1 MNDKVEAKTLSKLR
15 ENNIEP
21 DFDFLE
27 EFAQFDEETQDN
39 LIATFKKFPDIEARY
54 KWIDRREKWIT

>member
-1 MNDKVEAKTLSKLR
+1 MAISNAKTLSKLR

-39 LIATFKKFPDIEARY
+39 LIAAFKKFPDIESRY
-54 KWIDRREKWIT
+54 RWIDRSKVWV

>member
-1 MNDKVEAKTLSKLR
+1 MDNNKVKAKTLSKLR

-21 DFDFLE
+21 DFDFLK
-27 EFAQFDEETQDN
+27 EFDKFDEEMLYN

-54 KWIDRREKWIT
+54 KWIDRSKL